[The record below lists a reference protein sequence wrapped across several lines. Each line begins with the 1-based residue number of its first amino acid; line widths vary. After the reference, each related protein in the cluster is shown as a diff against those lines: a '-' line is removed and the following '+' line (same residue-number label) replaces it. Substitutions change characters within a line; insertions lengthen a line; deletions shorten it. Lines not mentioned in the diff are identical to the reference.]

1 MYVEKHK
8 KNHVILNGG
17 RNSQALK
24 MQFLTFFPTL
34 EAFTLSGNTEMNV
47 NFTYSEKL

>member
-1 MYVEKHK
+1 MYIEKHK

-34 EAFTLSGNTEMNV
+34 EAFTLCILRNFSSGFRNTIV
-47 NFTYSEKL
+47 